1 MPANTIM
8 DIFSDEAA
16 FETTELTSAIK
27 DIPYIPQM
35 LGDMNLF
42 EPMPIIGYDFAIEKK
57 AESIGLID
65 TSALGSAP
73 KQIERDL
80 RSMQKLSTVRMA
92 EAFTIYG
99 YELSGI
105 RAFGETTVLDQ
116 VQDDYARRTQ
126 KLMNRMELTREY
138 HRLGAIQGKLL
149 DADGTSVIYDYF
161 AEFELPEPAVVNF
174 ALNVADT
181 DVRRKGNELTRS
193 IVRGSKGAL
202 SASSSIHALAG
213 DNFFDTLIS
222 HPKVRDTYQNWAA
235 AADLR
240 QGNAFQAFSFG
251 GITWHNYRGTDDN
264 TEVAVPVDEAIIF
277 PQGGFDVFKEVRSP
291 AEFGPWVNTPGEKD
305 YMLNIVDK
313 DRQAW
318 TKGELYSY
326 PLFLCQRPQVLRRA
340 VISV

>member
-8 DIFSDEAA
+8 DVFVENDA
-16 FETTELTSAIK
+16 FNTTELTSAIT

-42 EPMPIIGYDFAIEKK
+42 EPMPIYGYDFAIEKK
-57 AESIGLID
+57 ADSIGIID

-73 KQIERDL
+73 KQIERNL
-80 RSMQKLSTVRMA
+80 RTMQKLNTVRLA
-92 EAFTIYG
+92 EGFTIYG

-116 VQDDYARRTQ
+116 IQDDYARRTQ
-126 KLMNRMELTREY
+126 KLMNRMELTREF

-161 AEFELPEPAVVNF
+161 AEFELAEPASVSFDLTN
-174 ALNVADT
+174 AST
-181 DVRRKGNELTRS
+181 DVRVKGNELSRD
-193 IVRGSKGAL
+193 IIRGSKGAL
-202 SASSSIHALAG
+202 TNSSSIQALAG
-213 DNFFDTLIS
+213 DEFYDTLIS

-240 QGNAFQAFSFG
+240 QGNAFQAFTFG

-264 TEVAVPVDEAIIF
+264 TEVAVPVAEAIIF
-277 PQGGFDVFKEVRSP
+277 PQGGIDVFKEVRSP
-291 AEFGPWVNTPGEKD
+291 AEFDPWINTPGQRD
-305 YMLNIVDK
+305 YMMNIVDK
-313 DRQAW
+313 DRSAW
-318 TKGELYSY
+318 TKGELYAY
-326 PLFLCQRPQVLRRA
+326 PLFMCQRPQVLRRA
-340 VISV
+340 TIS